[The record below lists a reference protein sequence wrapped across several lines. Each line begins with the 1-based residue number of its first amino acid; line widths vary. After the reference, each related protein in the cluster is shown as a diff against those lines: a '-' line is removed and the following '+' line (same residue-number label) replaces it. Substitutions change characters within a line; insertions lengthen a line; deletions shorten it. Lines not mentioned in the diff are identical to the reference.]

1 MKTTIIKHTTLAIL
15 LLLTVG
21 FVGCDKSEE
30 PYKDPYKVVLGKW
43 KLIKEGLEE
52 STIQATLL
60 FTKEKKAIIEVI
72 QSQSQLKE
80 VFETDYA
87 FKTRDIEGTYTL
99 CFNKSYYFICKFYD
113 DKMWLEDQMI
123 LPTVG
128 PLFNYTFQRIKK

>member
-30 PYKDPYKVVLGKW
+30 PYKDPYKVVLGKGE
-43 KLIKEGLEE
+43 LIEKNY
-52 STIQATLL
+52 TKTDMQATLT
-60 FTKEKKAIIEVI
+60 FTNEKEVIIEII
-72 QSQSQLKE
+72 QSQSEQEE

-87 FKTRDIEGTYTL
+87 FKARDVEGIYTL
-99 CFNKSYYFICKFYD
+99 CFNNSHYFICKFYD